1 MLSGGEKV
9 RLALCKIFKT
19 KPNFLIL
26 DEPTN
31 HMDIVGKESLEDMLK
46 EFPGSV
52 LFVSHDRYFVNQT
65 ATRILELVNETFVNY
80 IGNYDYYLEKKEI
93 LTNVYAPSSITT
105 NEKKDLSTDTKMD
118 WKAQKEA
125 QAKERKRQNDLKKTE
140 NRIEEL
146 EQLLSDLNDEMSLPE
161 NATNS
166 AKLNEIAEKQAVA
179 NEELEPLYE
188 LWEELSEE

>member
-1 MLSGGEKV
+1 M
-9 RLALCKIFKT
+9 KI
-19 KPNFLIL
+19 I
-26 DEPTN
+26 
-31 HMDIVGKESLEDMLK
+31 ISKE
-46 EFPGSV
+46 
-52 LFVSHDRYFVNQT
+52 
-65 ATRILELVNETFVNY
+65 ETEN
-80 IGNYDYYLEKKEI
+80 
-93 LTNVYAPSSITT
+93 
-105 NEKKDLSTDTKMD
+105 KKD
-118 WKAQKEA
+118 WKRSKEE